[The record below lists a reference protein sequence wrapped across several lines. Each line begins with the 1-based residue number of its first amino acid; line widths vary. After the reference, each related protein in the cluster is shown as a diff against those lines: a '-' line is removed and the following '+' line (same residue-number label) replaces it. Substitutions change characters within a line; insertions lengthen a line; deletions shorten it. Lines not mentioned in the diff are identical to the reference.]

1 VAAAKQE
8 ASMAAMVGETRQEA
22 VWSLTKQVHELQE
35 RLRYAVDIEE
45 VEALEA
51 ELARATFNA
60 DARAEAAAESR
71 IKAAEAAA
79 LAAKHEASLAA
90 MVGEARQEA
99 VWSLT
104 KQVNQ
109 LQEQLRYAVDS
120 EEVEALEAQLAQAT
134 VKAEAAAES
143 RIKAAEAATAAAKV
157 EASLAA
163 MVGQARQEAVW
174 SLTKQVKE
182 LQEQLSY
189 AASDE
194 EVEALQMAL
203 AAANAKLKNSISM
216 DDVEEMDEALAAV
229 TELAISEAESRVR
242 AAEAAVQAAKS
253 EASLAAM
260 VGESRQE
267 AMRSLTQQVREL
279 EEKLRNAVDVE
290 EVEALQAELAQAT
303 SKAEARAEAA
313 AESRIKAA
321 EAALEAVRQEATLA
335 AMVGQTRQE
344 AVWSLTQQVHELQ
357 EKLRYAVDIEE
368 VEALEAALAQATS
381 NAEAKAEAAA
391 ESRIKAAEAATEAA
405 KLEASLAAMVG
416 EARQEAVWSLT
427 KQVKELQEQLSYA
440 ASDEEVEA
448 LQAAL
453 STATDKL
460 RNSISMDDVQ
470 EMDAALAAVTELAIR
485 EAEQRVRAAEA
496 ATEAAK
502 QEATLAAM
510 VGDARQEA
518 VLALTKQ
525 VQELQEKLR
534 YAVDVEEVKALEAA
548 LASATKDAVAA
559 AEARVLAAK
568 AEAAAAK
575 QEARLAAMVNESR
588 QEAMWALTKEVE
600 LLEDELSNSTSTQ
613 EVRAHDWL
621 MFLVLMQG
629 EAGRVHGDRA
639 GRVV

>member
-1 VAAAKQE
+1 
-8 ASMAAMVGETRQEA
+8 
-22 VWSLTKQVHELQE
+22 
-35 RLRYAVDIEE
+35 
-45 VEALEA
+45 
-51 ELARATFNA
+51 
-60 DARAEAAAESR
+60 
-71 IKAAEAAA
+71 
-79 LAAKHEASLAA
+79 
-90 MVGEARQEA
+90 
-99 VWSLT
+99 
-104 KQVNQ
+104 
-109 LQEQLRYAVDS
+109 
-120 EEVEALEAQLAQAT
+120 
-134 VKAEAAAES
+134 
-143 RIKAAEAATAAAKV
+143 
-157 EASLAA
+157 
-163 MVGQARQEAVW
+163 
-174 SLTKQVKE
+174 
-182 LQEQLSY
+182 
-189 AASDE
+189 
-194 EVEALQMAL
+194 
-203 AAANAKLKNSISM
+203 
-216 DDVEEMDEALAAV
+216 
-229 TELAISEAESRVR
+229 
-242 AAEAAVQAAKS
+242 
-253 EASLAAM
+253 
-260 VGESRQE
+260 
-267 AMRSLTQQVREL
+267 
-279 EEKLRNAVDVE
+279 
-290 EVEALQAELAQAT
+290 
-303 SKAEARAEAA
+303 
-313 AESRIKAA
+313 
-321 EAALEAVRQEATLA
+321 
-335 AMVGQTRQE
+335 
-344 AVWSLTQQVHELQ
+344 
-357 EKLRYAVDIEE
+357 
-368 VEALEAALAQATS
+368 
-381 NAEAKAEAAA
+381 
-391 ESRIKAAEAATEAA
+391 
-405 KLEASLAAMVG
+405 VG

-470 EMDAALAAVTELAIR
+470 EIDEALAAVTELAIR